1 MARLRFTSNAR
12 NDLTEIAE
20 FIETEGGRSS
30 AGRVVASIRR
40 TCRHLTEMPT
50 SGRLRPE
57 LAANL
62 RSFVSA
68 EYGYVVL
75 YRLRPG
81 IVEVV
86 AIVHGA
92 RDIDAAMEQRGQS

>member
-1 MARLRFTSNAR
+1 MARLRFTPSAR
-12 NDLTEIAE
+12 GDLTEIAE
-20 FIETEGGRSS
+20 FVEAEAGKLS
-30 AGRVVASIRR
+30 AGRVVAGIRR
-40 TCRHLTEMPT
+40 TCRHLTEMPV

-68 EYGYVVL
+68 EYGYVVF

-81 IVEVV
+81 VVEVV

-92 RDIDAAMEQRGQS
+92 RDMDAVMDRRG